1 MTDAAVSVTQSAV
14 EHFAEQYLTSIGGSI
29 KKHND
34 TWEVTIP
41 EGVTADFPTGTF
53 VLQTASDR
61 PNRDGSERQLHPES
75 AFFQELL
82 SDATDWQPTGKVTLT
97 AEQTPLTLPSW
108 LEEGRVDVV
117 ESSFTPYY
125 DRTAVVVVYRVG
137 VETVSEYQTELL
149 RAVGIDTRSKDR
161 LSNLETTFLDAVGG
175 SETSIKS
182 TPIDLER
189 SATEELLAETRSL
202 VVEQV
207 QPEIDEIRREASRAA
222 DAELEEYRQLQQQR
236 IEELEE
242 NAANLS
248 RRIDGLS
255 ETVSQS
261 GEQATRV
268 DALKERK
275 ELKADRKDIES
286 ELEALKQRRER
297 GFPEQ
302 QRAIRDRHALEVV
315 VTPCTVTQI
324 EYERGDLEVVV
335 HDESATETLT
345 LGYGSG
351 VGVTDEIHCEN
362 CKELLTETNP
372 LQSIARGI
380 QCSNCY

>member
-14 EHFAEQYLTSIGGSI
+14 EHFTGQYLTSIGGSI
-29 KKHND
+29 EKHD
-34 TWEVTIP
+34 DMWEVTIP

-53 VLQTASDR
+53 VLQTTSDR
-61 PNRDGSERQLHPES
+61 PNRDGSERQLYPES

-82 SDATDWQPTGKVTLT
+82 SDATDRQPTGKVTLT
-97 AEQTPLTLPSW
+97 AEQTPLTHPSW
-108 LEEGRVDVV
+108 LEQSRVDVV

-149 RAVGIDTRSKDR
+149 RAVGIDTRSNDR
-161 LSNLETTFLDAVGG
+161 LSNLETTFLDTIGG

-189 SATEELLAETRSL
+189 SAIEELLAETRSL
-202 VVEQV
+202 VVDQV
-207 QPEIDEIRREASRAA
+207 QPEIDEIHREASRAA

-236 IEELEE
+236 IGELEE

-248 RRIDGLS
+248 RRIDELS

-275 ELKADRKDIES
+275 ELKADHKDIES

-335 HDESATETLT
+335 QDDSATETLT

-351 VGVTDEIHCEN
+351 VGVTDEMQCED
-362 CKELLTETNP
+362 CGQLLTEANP
-372 LQSIARGI
+372 LQSVARGI
-380 QCSNCY
+380 QCSEC

>member
-41 EGVTADFPTGTF
+41 EGVTAAFPTGTF

-248 RRIDGLS
+248 RRIDELS

-351 VGVTDEIHCEN
+351 VGVTDEMQCED
-362 CKELLTETNP
+362 CGQPLTEANP
-372 LQSIARGI
+372 LQSVARGI
-380 QCSNCY
+380 QCSECR

>member
-53 VLQTASDR
+53 VLQTTSDR

-125 DRTAVVVVYRVG
+125 DRTAVVVVYRIG

-161 LSNLETTFLDAVGG
+161 LSNLETTFLDTIGG

-189 SATEELLAETRSL
+189 STIEELLEETRSL
-202 VVEQV
+202 VVDQV
-207 QPEIDEIRREASRAA
+207 QPEIDEIHREASRAA

-248 RRIDGLS
+248 RRIDELS

-335 HDESATETLT
+335 QDGSATETLT

-351 VGVTDEIHCEN
+351 VGVTDEMQCED
-362 CKELLTETNP
+362 CGQLLTEANP
-372 LQSIARGI
+372 LQSVARGI
-380 QCSNCY
+380 QCSDCY